1 MLKVRG
7 MSVFPSEI
15 ETLLGRHPAVMGSGV
30 IGKPDPDKGQVP
42 VAFVR
47 LNPGDVGRVSEQDL
61 TEWCRQNMAT
71 YKVPIVRLV
80 SELPLTTTGKVK
92 KEELKKV
99 LEPPAR

>member
-71 YKVPIVRLV
+71 YKVPIVLAPRKLGASCRV
-80 SELPLTTTGKVK
+80 KV
-92 KEELKKV
+92 
-99 LEPPAR
+99 PAG